1 MKPNIYLETTIVSY
15 LTARP
20 SRDIILAAH
29 QQLTQEWWE
38 ARRKKFNLF
47 VSQLVIQEAGSGD
60 EQAAQKRLKQIEDIS
75 LLEVNKEAVLLAREL
90 IKENFLPQKATE
102 DSLHIAVAT
111 VHGMNYLL
119 TWNCAHIANAEMR
132 HMIEERCRIKG
143 YEAPIICTPEELL
156 GG

>member
-111 VHGMNYLL
+111 VHGIVL
-119 TWNCAHIANAEMR
+119 I
-132 HMIEERCRIKG
+132 
-143 YEAPIICTPEELL
+143 
-156 GG
+156 